1 MNSLETL
8 CIPEEIKNKELA
20 GKLVVVIDVLRASST
35 IVTALA
41 NGCNGFIPIFSP
53 KQAKEEAQQFEKERV
68 LLGGEREGVKI
79 EGFDLG
85 NSPREYKREVVK
97 DKTVIFST
105 TNGVKTLEMVKDAR
119 RIIIGSFLNLQAVCN
134 YCTNYQGD
142 ILIICAGKEGQFSL
156 EDTAC
161 AGMLIDSLKN
171 AFSGTYQESDA
182 NLTAQLL
189 YEKFGNNILEILRKS
204 QHGQYLES
212 IGLGKDLKFCSQLDF
227 FHIVPIFRDGII
239 SIKKCLIKKGK
250 ISYEKEINDDS
261 RTYTR

>member
-8 CIPEEIKNKELA
+8 FIPEEIKNTELA
-20 GKLVVVIDVLRASST
+20 GKLVVIIDVLRASST
-35 IVTALA
+35 IVAALA

-53 KQAKEEAQQFEKERV
+53 NQAKKKARQFKKERV
-68 LLGGEREGVKI
+68 LLGGERAGIKL

-85 NSPREYKREVVK
+85 NSPREYKRETVK
-97 DKTVIFST
+97 DKTIIFST
-105 TNGVKTLEMVKDAR
+105 TNGVKTLEMVKGAY

-134 YCTNYQGD
+134 YCTNYKGD
-142 ILIICAGKEGQFSL
+142 ILLICAGKEGRFSL

-161 AGMLIDSLKN
+161 AGILIDSLKN
-171 AFSGTYQESDA
+171 ALSDTGQESGA

-204 QHGQYLES
+204 QHGRYLES
-212 IGLGKDLKFCSQLDF
+212 IGLGEDLKFCSQLDF

-239 SIKKCLIKKGK
+239 SI
-250 ISYEKEINDDS
+250 
-261 RTYTR
+261 